1 MQNFVQTD
9 ELDTSGSKQM
19 QLFQYSKTIELKTG
33 NLSDNHFWKKKKKS
47 INRVDQFISN
57 LPIVINYNIMA

>member
-33 NLSDNHFWKKKKKS
+33 NLSDNHFWIKKKNRS
-47 INRVDQFISN
+47 IE
-57 LPIVINYNIMA
+57 